1 MTMEIEYFRLCAEMG
16 RVVDFPAKFE
26 TGNMEAAVE
35 FAGNLQLLGHKVSL
49 KLGEETSVIT
59 VKE

>member
-1 MTMEIEYFRLCAEMG
+1 MEVEYFRLCAEMG

-26 TGNMEAAVE
+26 TGNTEAAVE
-35 FAGNLQLLGHKVSL
+35 FAGNLQLLGYKVSL
-49 KLGEETSVIT
+49 KLGEETAVII